1 MQTTQREVDI
11 LRILNDTGS
20 GRIIDISRRLNV
32 TEETIRRN
40 VRRLE
45 AQGIVTKVHG
55 GVQLKHWSP
64 EATFAQRLT
73 ESTDAKRKI
82 ARKVAA
88 MIGNGASLF
97 LDVGT
102 TTTFV
107 AQALRSHKDL
117 MVVTNSLS
125 VAQTLATING
135 NRVFM
140 AGGELRSHDGG
151 AFGAEALA
159 FVGQFRVSFAILS
172 AAALTADAGFLLHDL
187 REAEFSREIMRCAER
202 SMMAVDATKF
212 CRSAPIRI
220 APPELI
226 DTLITDAAPPPATA
240 RMLAA
245 AEVSV
250 VLADGSA
257 ET

>member
-45 AQGIVTKVHG
+45 AQGVVTKVHG
-55 GVQLKHWSP
+55 GVQLKDWSP

-73 ESTDAKRKI
+73 ENPDAKRKI

-88 MIGNGASLF
+88 MVGNGASLF

-102 TTTFV
+102 TTAYV
-107 AQALRSHKDL
+107 AQALRSHQNL

-125 VAQTLATING
+125 VAQTLAMINS

-187 REAEFSREIMRCAER
+187 REAEFSREIIRCAER

-212 CRSAPIRI
+212 GRSAPIRI
-220 APPELI
+220 AGPETI
-226 DTLITDAAPPPATA
+226 DTLITDAMPPPATA
-240 RMLAA
+240 QMLAA
-245 AEVSV
+245 ADVKV

-257 ET
+257 DT